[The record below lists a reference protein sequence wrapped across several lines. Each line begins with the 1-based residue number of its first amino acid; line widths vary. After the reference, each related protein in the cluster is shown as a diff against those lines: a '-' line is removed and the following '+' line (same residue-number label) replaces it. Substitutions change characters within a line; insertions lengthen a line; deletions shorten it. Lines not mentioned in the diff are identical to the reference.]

1 MKSLSLFSVVI
12 ITALLTTA
20 CSTKKGDK
28 EVTPGPVT
36 PEEKVVVTEESF
48 VESLTTDSW
57 VSACDKDQKRVR
69 LEFQKST
76 NLMLTFDESCSRGER
91 NSELEGTQHW
101 YEVSGF
107 DGESMHL
114 QISSVTKVKT
124 GADEWELKKYKN
136 LQAFSMKVEGDK
148 LNFVGI
154 LPEGESFPMKFSR
167 QN

>member
-1 MKSLSLFSVVI
+1 MKSLSLLSVVI
-12 ITALLTTA
+12 VTALLSSA
-20 CSTKKGDK
+20 CSDLKSKREALPTNGAQDQ
-28 EVTPGPVT
+28 
-36 PEEKVVVTEESF
+36 KVVLTEEMF
-48 VESLTTDSW
+48 VESLTTESW

-91 NSELEGTQHW
+91 NSELEGTQNW
-101 YEVSGF
+101 YELSEF

-136 LQAFSMKVEGDK
+136 LQAFSVKVEGDK
-148 LNFVGI
+148 LSFVGI
-154 LPEGESFPMKFSR
+154 LPEGESFPMKYSR